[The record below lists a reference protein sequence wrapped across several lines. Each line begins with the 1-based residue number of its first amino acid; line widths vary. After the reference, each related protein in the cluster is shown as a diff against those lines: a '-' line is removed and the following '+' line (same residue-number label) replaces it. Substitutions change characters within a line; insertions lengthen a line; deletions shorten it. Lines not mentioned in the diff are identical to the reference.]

1 MSTYKVIQDIEA
13 EDKLLGPLT
22 LRQFVY
28 AAIVIILGFIAFKL
42 AVAQWFLVIPFL
54 PPILFFAMLAA
65 PFGHDQSNEVWLLA
79 KIRFFLKPRRR
90 VWDQSGLKELVTI
103 TVPKKIERHLTNGLN
118 QDEVRSRLS
127 ALANTIDS
135 RGWAVK
141 NVNVNLFNQPTYVM
155 SPNSD
160 RLVDP
165 TSLPQ
170 EVPFYDVAA
179 VDDILDE
186 NTNPTAQHLDQMITA
201 SSQAHRE
208 QLIQSMH
215 QNSQPQPTDN
225 QPADYWFMNQ
235 PDPGSVPEGS
245 AMFDTPTAVTPGK
258 VQPTQPAL
266 VDAAEEAVQL
276 ARLHAKQNAPDPT
289 HGRMHTV
296 QPLSAEQPAT
306 PPKKAAAAA
315 QTPVPTP
322 VKPAILELAHND
334 DLNVATLAREAN
346 KGEVVISLR

>member
-28 AAIVIILGFIAFKL
+28 AGIVIVLGFIAFKL
-42 AVAQWFLVIPFL
+42 AVAKWFLAIPFV
-54 PPILFFAMLAA
+54 PPILFFGMLAA

-103 TVPKKIERHLTNGLN
+103 TVPKKIERHLTNGLE
-118 QDEVRSRLS
+118 QDEVKSRLS

-141 NVNVNLFNQPTYVM
+141 NVNTNLFNQPAYVM
-155 SPNSD
+155 NSGSD

-165 TSLPQ
+165 SSLPQ
-170 EVPFYDVAA
+170 DVPYYDVVAA
-179 VDDILDE
+179 DDILDE

-208 QLIQSMH
+208 QLLQSMH
-215 QNSQPQPTDN
+215 QGAQPQASTSQPASN
-225 QPADYWFMNQ
+225 WFM
-235 PDPGSVPEGS
+235 
-245 AMFDTPTAVTPGK
+245 TPSDDNAAPQT
-258 VQPTQPAL
+258 PTQPAL

-276 ARLHAKQNAPDPT
+276 AHLQAKQNAPDPT
-289 HGRMHTV
+289 HDHMHTV
-296 QPLSAEQPAT
+296 QPLGTRQPKAHS
-306 PPKKAAAAA
+306 KKASASTK
-315 QTPVPTP
+315 TPVPTP
-322 VKPAILELAHND
+322 VNPAILELAHND